1 MYLRAAASP
10 EFPAA
15 EPTVYT
21 VTCLPEEVEDAHVWA
36 LTVEYRGRGLW
47 AVKRHSHCLSRAGE
61 WDYEMRPSGREDE
74 WIAEHRFP
82 LGEALDRAKAAA
94 PHVIVNGMTPADLLA
109 WHAAGCPLPIPRPH
123 SRARGTT
130 TATEAAQP

>member
-21 VTCLPEEVEDAHVWA
+21 VTCLPEEVEDAAVWA

-47 AVKRHSHCLSRAGE
+47 AVKRHSHCLSRSGE
-61 WDYEMRPSGREDE
+61 WDYEMQPSSREDE
-74 WIAEHRFP
+74 WLAEHRFP
-82 LGEALDRAKAAA
+82 LGEALDLAKAAA
-94 PHVIVNGMTPADLLA
+94 PHVVVNGMTPADLLA

-123 SRARGTT
+123 SRARS
-130 TATEAAQP
+130 AAVAESED